1 MGSFYCLIH
10 FYKRIVMSR
19 YPSAYGHTPSY
30 RSVASTV
37 YPSALG
43 RDPLDVP
50 ASLLGTG
57 LGARSTLDRE
67 FDRTLNR
74 EFDRKLDRE
83 FDRTFE
89 KDFSRN
95 LDSDL
100 SFSSGL
106 GGRSALSDLE
116 HDLKFSSLS
125 SRARS
130 PLLNTNNAHSASSST
145 YKAEKYSSSSMSS
158 ANGDLPHRESHQDST
173 YRSTR
178 IGDSGIPHTSYG
190 HSSSSYDSDRPY
202 KNAVSNFS
210 YNI

>member
-1 MGSFYCLIH
+1 MGVEKKAAIFSNVLAI
-10 FYKRIVMSR
+10 MSR
-19 YPSAYGHTPSY
+19 YPSAYGHTPTY

-50 ASLLGTG
+50 ASLSG

-67 FDRTLNR
+67 FDRS
-74 EFDRKLDRE
+74 
-83 FDRTFE
+83 FE
-89 KDFSRN
+89 RDFSS

-100 SFSSGL
+100 NFSSGL
-106 GGRSALSDLE
+106 GARSALSDLE
-116 HDLKFSSLS
+116 HDLKFSSLA

-130 PLLNTNNAHSASSST
+130 PLSTSHSGSSST
-145 YKAEKYSSSSMSS
+145 YKAEKYSSSTSS
-158 ANGDLPHRESHQDST
+158 TNGGLPHRESHHDST

-178 IGDSGIPHTSYG
+178 VGDSGIPHTSYG
-190 HSSSSYDSDRPY
+190 HTTSSFDSDRPY

>member
-1 MGSFYCLIH
+1 MGVGKKAAIFSNVLAT
-10 FYKRIVMSR
+10 MSR
-19 YPSAYGHTPSY
+19 YPSAYGHTPTY

-50 ASLLGTG
+50 ASLSG

-67 FDRTLNR
+67 FDRSFERDFSSRR
-74 EFDRKLDRE
+74 E
-83 FDRTFE
+83 FE
-89 KDFSRN
+89 KDFSR
-95 LDSDL
+95 LDSGL
-100 SFSSGL
+100 NFSSGL
-106 GGRSALSDLE
+106 GARSALSDLE
-116 HDLKFSSLS
+116 HDLKFSSLA

-130 PLLNTNNAHSASSST
+130 PLSTSHSGSSST
-145 YKAEKYSSSSMSS
+145 YKAEKYSSSTSS
-158 ANGDLPHRESHQDST
+158 TNGGLPHRESHHDST

-178 IGDSGIPHTSYG
+178 VGDSGIPHTSYG

>member
-1 MGSFYCLIH
+1 
-10 FYKRIVMSR
+10 MSR

-50 ASLLGTG
+50 ASLSAG

-67 FDRTLNR
+67 FDRT
-74 EFDRKLDRE
+74 
-83 FDRTFE
+83 FE
-89 KDFSRN
+89 KDFSR
-95 LDSDL
+95 LDSADL

-106 GGRSALSDLE
+106 GARSALSDLE

-130 PLLNTNNAHSASSST
+130 PLNTNGHSASSST
-145 YKAEKYSSSSMSS
+145 YKAEKYSSSVSS
-158 ANGDLPHRESHQDST
+158 ANGGLPHRESHHDST

-178 IGDSGIPHTSYG
+178 VGDSGIPHTSYG